1 MMNYWMYPLLF
12 LSVIASGLSVLF
24 INISGKPLKL
34 FLSFSGA
41 FLFAISIL
49 HLIPE
54 IYHPVVIG
62 SDTPNIGIFI
72 LIGFFAQIL
81 LEFFS
86 EGIEH
91 GHIHIHKHDHQK
103 NAFPYAMMLG
113 LSIHSF
119 LEGMPLAGIAT
130 DAHRSL
136 LTGIVL
142 HNIPI
147 AIALMTMLVQSGI
160 SRSKAV
166 FWLLVFAL
174 VTPLGTFT
182 SHAIGTNI
190 IGNFSVYFDRIMAV
204 VVGIFLHISTTILF
218 ESSEN
223 HRFNLIKFLVIL
235 MGAGIAIISL

>member
-1 MMNYWMYPLLF
+1 MNYWMYLLLF
-12 LSVIASGLSVLF
+12 LSVIISGLSVLF
-24 INISGKPLKL
+24 INISSKSLKL
-34 FLSFSGA
+34 FLSFSGS
-41 FLFAISIL
+41 FLFAISVL

-54 IYHPVVIG
+54 VYQSG
-62 SDTPNIGIFI
+62 TPDIGIFI

-91 GHIHIHKHDHQK
+91 GHIHIHQHDHEK
-103 NAFPYAMMLG
+103 HIFPYAMMLG

-119 LEGMPLAGIAT
+119 LEGMPLADLST
-130 DAHRSL
+130 DTHRSL

-147 AIALMTMLVQSGI
+147 AIALMTMLLQSHI
-160 SRSKAV
+160 SKQKAIL
-166 FWLLVFAL
+166 WLLVFAFI
-174 VTPLGTFT
+174 TPLGTLT
-182 SHAIGTNI
+182 SHAIGTNML
-190 IGNFSVYFDRIMAV
+190 GNFSMYFDRIMAV

-223 HRFNLIKFLVIL
+223 HRFNLLKFIVIIA
-235 MGAGIAIISL
+235 GAAFAIISL

>member
-1 MMNYWMYPLLF
+1 MNMMNHWMYLFLF
-12 LSVIASGLSVLF
+12 LSVIVSGVSVLF
-24 INISGKPLKL
+24 INISSKSLKL

-41 FLFAISIL
+41 FLFAISVL

-54 IYHPVVIG
+54 IYQSG
-62 SDTPNIGIFI
+62 TPNIGIFI

-91 GHIHIHKHDHQK
+91 GHIHVHKHEHQK
-103 NAFPYAMMLG
+103 SAFPYAMMLG

-147 AIALMTMLVQSGI
+147 AIALMTMLLQSNI
-160 SRSKAV
+160 SKQRAV
-166 FWLLVFAL
+166 IWLLVFAL

-182 SHAIGTNI
+182 SHAIGANM

-218 ESSEN
+218 ESTEN
-223 HRFNLIKFLVIL
+223 HRFNLLKFLVIL
-235 MGAGIAIISL
+235 LGAGIAIVSL

>member
-1 MMNYWMYPLLF
+1 MYILLF
-12 LSVIASGLSVLF
+12 LSVIISGTSVLF
-24 INISGKPLKL
+24 INISGKNLKL
-34 FLSFSGA
+34 ILSFSGA
-41 FLFAISIL
+41 YLFAISVL

-54 IYHPVVIG
+54 IYLSG
-62 SDTPNIGIFI
+62 TENIGIYI

-91 GHIHIHKHDHQK
+91 GHIHIHKHDHQH
-103 NAFPYAMMLG
+103 NAFPYTMMIG

-119 LEGMPLAGIAT
+119 LEGMPLANIT
-130 DAHRSL
+130 NDSHRSL

-147 AIALMTMLVQSGI
+147 AIALMTMLLQSHI
-160 SRSKAV
+160 SKQNAIM
-166 FWLLVFAL
+166 WLIIFAL
-174 VTPLGTFT
+174 ITPLGTFT
-182 SHAIGTNI
+182 SYAIGENM
-190 IGNFSVYFDRIMAV
+190 IGNFSIYFDKIMAL

-223 HRFNLIKFLVIL
+223 HRFNLLKFIVIL
-235 MGAGIAIISL
+235 LGAGFALFSI

>member
-1 MMNYWMYPLLF
+1 MSYPMYIFLF
-12 LSVIASGLSVLF
+12 LSVIISGLSVLF
-24 INISGKPLKL
+24 INISSKNLKL
-34 FLSFSGA
+34 LLSFSGA
-41 FLFAISIL
+41 FLFAISML

-54 IYHPVVIG
+54 IYSSG
-62 SDTPNIGIFI
+62 TANIGVYI

-91 GHIHIHKHDHQK
+91 GHIHKHDHAHT
-103 NAFPYAMMLG
+103 AFPYAMMIG

-119 LEGMPLAGIAT
+119 LEGMPLANGDT
-130 DAHRSL
+130 KSHESL

-147 AIALMTMLVQSGI
+147 AIALMTMLLQSHI
-160 SRSKAV
+160 SKKQAIT
-166 FWLLVFAL
+166 WLIVFAL
-174 VTPLGTFT
+174 ITPLGSFT
-182 SHAIGTNI
+182 SHAIGANM
-190 IGNFSVYFDRIMAV
+190 IGGLSMYFDRIMAI

-223 HRFNLIKFLVIL
+223 HRFNLIKFLVII
-235 MGAGIAIISL
+235 MGASLAFMGS